1 MVQSRIK
8 DLTLKSV
15 DDESTG
21 FSFTGYLSTFGNT
34 DRDGDVIEAK
44 AFDAWVKEHP
54 VVPMLFNHDRNKV
67 MGKLSLSVDDKGLRV
82 VGEFNEADSEAV
94 NVHALIKMG
103 ALDSMSVGMAIKDY
117 EPLDPDRPFG
127 GWLIKQADVYEGS
140 VVTIP
145 ANGEAL
151 IDNVKS
157 LDDGERQELEA
168 LRLEKRRAEILGG
181 FN

>member
-1 MVQSRIK
+1 
-8 DLTLKSV
+8 
-15 DDESTG
+15 
-21 FSFTGYLSTFGNT
+21 
-34 DRDGDVIEAK
+34 
-44 AFDAWVKEHP
+44 
-54 VVPMLFNHDRNKV
+54 
-67 MGKLSLSVDDKGLRV
+67 
-82 VGEFNEADSEAV
+82 
-94 NVHALIKMG
+94 
-103 ALDSMSVGMAIKDY
+103 MSVGMAIKDY

-157 LDDGERQELEA
+157 LDDGERQEFEA